1 MFTNFFSGTVYDYYF
16 HKDGQGQWKV
26 WTDSITHEE
35 NIIPA
40 GASVSVFVPQMSL
53 LLVNMPL
60 LMSVNVCWDSAHHH
74 KVSDLI
80 IPTMETARQLF
91 FLRTYLAHEVPMLFI
106 GPTGTG
112 KSVINKSFLV
122 KLPKEQYTPNCI
134 NFSARTSANQTQDI
148 IMAKLDRR
156 RKGVFGP
163 PVGKKCVVYVGKDRH
178 TRTHIG

>member
-1 MFTNFFSGTVYDYYF
+1 M
-16 HKDGQGQWKV
+16 KAALKV
-26 WTDSITHEE
+26 TGDWFGVILPS
-35 NIIPA
+35 
-40 GASVSVFVPQMSL
+40 
-53 LLVNMPL
+53 
-60 LMSVNVCWDSAHHH
+60 HH

-91 FLRTYLAHEVPMLFI
+91 FLRTYLAHEVPMLFV

-112 KSVINKSFLV
+112 KSVINTSFLV

-148 IMAKLDRR
+148 IMSKLDRR

-163 PVGKKCVVYVGKDRH
+163 PMGKKCVVYVGKSEQLHLYTQTH
-178 TRTHIG
+178 TYTTGQQIVYTVYTVCIN

>member
-1 MFTNFFSGTVYDYYF
+1 MWVHYVTQVTVA
-16 HKDGQGQWKV
+16 KDATLNVRW
-26 WTDSITHEE
+26 
-35 NIIPA
+35 
-40 GASVSVFVPQMSL
+40 GAAYPSQ
-53 LLVNMPL
+53 
-60 LMSVNVCWDSAHHH
+60 
-74 KVSDLI
+74 VSDLI

-91 FLRTYLAHEVPMLFI
+91 FLRTYLAHEIPMLFV

-148 IMAKLDRR
+148 IMSKLDRR

-163 PVGKKCVVYVGKDRH
+163 PMGKKCVIYVGNYRSSHGRMSKGVILRIISYDH
-178 TRTHIG
+178 

>member
-1 MFTNFFSGTVYDYYF
+1 MDWFN
-16 HKDGQGQWKV
+16 HKWRERHLRWSQCEY
-26 WTDSITHEE
+26 I
-35 NIIPA
+35 
-40 GASVSVFVPQMSL
+40 SVTEVKALSHFYRNSDFLHQ
-53 LLVNMPL
+53 
-60 LMSVNVCWDSAHHH
+60 
-74 KVSDLI
+74 VSDLI

-91 FLRTYLAHEVPMLFI
+91 FLRTYLAHEIPMLFV

-163 PVGKKCVVYVGKDRH
+163 PVGKKCVVYVGKWMVSYQISQNPYDAL
-178 TRTHIG
+178 